1 MDLVAQLEQRVAE
14 LEENAGSGSSC
25 RNSSKPALSGFTRT
39 ARSVREKAKESSQQ
53 RGYNPVKGY
62 TLVVH
67 VVYLSTKLKS
77 ELPSV
82 TTPKDYQYKAF
93 VSYCHRK
100 HDRKWAKWLVNK
112 LEIYR
117 IPSSLQK
124 KGYSEKIGT
133 IFRDDDEI
141 SAAADLSVE
150 LIKALEDSEF
160 LIVICSPNTPHSEWV
175 SKEIETFHKLGKS
188 NQILSLLIK
197 GEPHESFPSIMQ
209 SYSHSYED
217 NSGRIKTITN
227 SLEPLAADV
236 RPREDENF
244 ADTEQRALLKLASSL
259 LGCDFDELAR
269 RDKERVQKKRRLI
282 WISLILLSFAVLEI
296 SRNTWSWFF
305 APQTK
310 YYRTYTEKF
319 LIPHGV
325 GEIEEDELNRHTTYY
340 EIVTKRDVVK
350 SLAYRVTVDYPI
362 VSGERERKRYFTPWL
377 TPVAQWTLEYD
388 SEGNLINTNIND
400 SNASNLFRIKSDMS
414 SGQSTAI
421 IEYEQGK
428 RGTIDRQ
435 AYFLHQWL
443 PDFVFDN
450 NKNHNFKHQHA
461 IYLNRLTFSINGF
474 VKYRQFINSNNEP
487 IRVDGEISGYEYEY
501 LDDGRIAR
509 VFFINDKNERT
520 MSSYGIFGS
529 ELAELDPD
537 VATDKKTYT
546 IKSKYEGFS
555 TSFGYSY
562 FDTNLDMLLLD
573 KDGNLINSKDG
584 FSMIDVEN
592 SLSKGEKY
600 TLYDNKGQNVE
611 SQSGY
616 STVII
621 ERDNQYKLLAINY
634 FDISG
639 KLIKSETNY
648 K

>member
-1 MDLVAQLEQRVAE
+1 M
-14 LEENAGSGSSC
+14 
-25 RNSSKPALSGFTRT
+25 
-39 ARSVREKAKESSQQ
+39 
-53 RGYNPVKGY
+53 
-62 TLVVH
+62 
-67 VVYLSTKLKS
+67 
-77 ELPSV
+77 
-82 TTPKDYQYKAF
+82 TTPKEYQYKAF
-93 VSYCHRK
+93 ISYCHRK
-100 HDRKWAKWLVNK
+100 QDRKWAKWLVNK

-124 KGYSEKIGT
+124 KGYSNKIGT

-150 LIKALEDSEF
+150 LIKALEESEF

-197 GEPHESFPSIMQ
+197 GEPHESFPAIMQ
-209 SYSHSYED
+209 SYSHSYQN
-217 NSGRIKTITN
+217 NSGDIQTITN

-259 LGCDFDELAR
+259 LGCDFDELAQ

-282 WISLILLSFAVLEI
+282 WISLILLSFALLEI
-296 SRNTWSWFF
+296 SLNTWSWFF

-310 YYRTYTEKF
+310 FYKDYTERF

-325 GEIEEDELNRHTTYY
+325 DEIEEDELNHHTTYY

-350 SLAYRVTVDYPI
+350 SLAYRVSVDYPI

-377 TPVAQWTLEYD
+377 TPAAQWTLDYD
-388 SEGNLINTNIND
+388 SEGSLINTNINNGD
-400 SNASNLFRIKSDMS
+400 GNNLFRIKSDIS
-414 SGQSTAI
+414 PSQSTAI

-435 AYFLHQWL
+435 AYFLHEWL
-443 PDFVFDN
+443 PDFVFIN
-450 NKNHNFKHQHA
+450 NKNHNFKHQRA
-461 IYLNRLTFSINGF
+461 IYLNRLTFSINGL
-474 VKYRQFINSNNEP
+474 VKYRQFINSNNES

-501 LDDGRIAR
+501 FDDGRIAR
-509 VFFINDKNERT
+509 IFFINDKNERT
-520 MSSYGIFGS
+520 MSSYGVFGS

-537 VATDKKTYT
+537 IATDKKSYS

-562 FDTNLDMLLLD
+562 FDKNLDRLSLD
-573 KDGNLINSKDG
+573 KDGNLINNKDG
-584 FSMIDVEN
+584 FSMIDIDD
-592 SLSKGEKY
+592 SLSKGEIHKFY
-600 TLYDNKGQNVE
+600 NNKGQAVE
-611 SQSGY
+611 SRQGY
-616 STVII
+616 STII
-621 ERDNQYKLLAINY
+621 VERGNQYKLLAVNY
-634 FDISG
+634 FDLSG
-639 KLIKSETNY
+639 RLIKSEPSD